1 MMHTKMP
8 RFTRMKVFHDKQ
20 IMRKSFTPGQKV
32 LLFNSRLHLFPGK
45 LCSRWSGPF
54 IVHTIFSH
62 GAIEIKDLKNG
73 VTFEVNGEI
82 LKPYLEYQPHEEDT
96 EINLSDP
103 PDLN

>member
-1 MMHTKMP
+1 
-8 RFTRMKVFHDKQ
+8 MKVFHDKQ

-54 IVHTIFSH
+54 IVHTVFPH
-62 GAIEIKDLKNG
+62 GAIKIKDPKNG
-73 VTFEVNGEI
+73 VTFKVNGQI
-82 LKPYLEYQPHEEDT
+82 LKSYLEYQPHGEDT

-103 PDLN
+103 PNSN